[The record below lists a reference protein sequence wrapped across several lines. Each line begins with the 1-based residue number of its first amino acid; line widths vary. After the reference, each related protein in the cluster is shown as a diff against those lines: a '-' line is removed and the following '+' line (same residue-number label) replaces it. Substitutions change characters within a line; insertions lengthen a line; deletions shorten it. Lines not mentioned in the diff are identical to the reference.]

1 MITILIN
8 SQKDT
13 DFLRRAYEGLEN
25 NIVLVNPSRE
35 RAEKVLAEHPN
46 DMAMLMGHGS
56 PSGLFSADWRGYIID
71 SKNAHLLQN
80 REVIAIWCWAKE
92 FGRKEGLKGF
102 FTSMFISNIGEYN
115 SYFRNDRTQTHT
127 EEEIFNGIT
136 DFVTDVNT
144 YIKIGKPLNE
154 WCDGLRESADYS
166 KNFVQY
172 NYDGLEYF
180 DGNQDRVCDSNY
192 VFLNESDG
200 DGFASI
206 DNEMET
212 EYQLFAEELTK
223 EEILSSTIDELIER
237 AYKEGFKAGYGSVL
251 DFETIG

>member
-92 FGRKEGLKGF
+92 FSRKEGLKGF

-115 SYFRNDRTQTHT
+115 SYFRNDRTQTIPRKRYST
-127 EEEIFNGIT
+127 ESPISL
-136 DFVTDVNT
+136 
-144 YIKIGKPLNE
+144 PM
-154 WCDGLRESADYS
+154 
-166 KNFVQY
+166 
-172 NYDGLEYF
+172 
-180 DGNQDRVCDSNY
+180 
-192 VFLNESDG
+192 
-200 DGFASI
+200 SI
-206 DNEMET
+206 PT
-212 EYQLFAEELTK
+212 
-223 EEILSSTIDELIER
+223 SR
-237 AYKEGFKAGYGSVL
+237 
-251 DFETIG
+251 

>member
-13 DFLRRAYEGLEN
+13 DFLRKAYEGLED
-25 NIVLVNPSRE
+25 NIVLVNPTRE
-35 RAEKVLAEHPN
+35 KVEKVLAEHPN
-46 DMAMLMGHGS
+46 DTAMLMGHGS
-56 PSGLFSADWRGYIID
+56 PSGLFSHDWRGYIID
-71 SKNAHLLQN
+71 SKNANLLQN

-102 FTSMFISNIGEYN
+102 FTSMFISNIGEYEGH
-115 SYFRNDRTQTHT
+115 FRNDRTQTHT

-136 DFVTDVNT
+136 DFVTSVNT

-154 WCDGLRESADYS
+154 WCEDLRNSADYS
-166 KNFVQY
+166 KNFVKY

-180 DGNQDRVCDSNY
+180 DGNQDRVVN
-192 VFLNESDG
+192 FLNENESYNDG
-200 DGFASI
+200 YTSI
-206 DNEMET
+206 DLEMEE
-212 EYQLFAEELTK
+212 EYQLFVEDLSK
-223 EEILSSTIDELIER
+223 EEIMASTIDELIER